1 MGSAYGESNLA
12 TILSKFTLHYH
23 GFSTSAITFGEYV
36 LALSNHDFYVCLRE
50 FGLWFVITL
59 LDSKS
64 LDSSFFIELEQLFYF
79 GSNHIIRLW
88 HLFRKDRTVEFL
100 GFFRASVQSF
110 EIYVSFH

>member
-23 GFSTSAITFGEYV
+23 GFSTSAITFGKYV
-36 LALSNHDFYVCLRE
+36 LALSNHDFYLRLRE
-50 FGLWFVITL
+50 FSVRFIIFI
-59 LDSKS
+59 LDSEG
-64 LDSSFFIELEQLFYF
+64 LDAGFFFELEQYFYF
-79 GSNHIIRLW
+79 GGNSFIGLR
-88 HLFRKDRTVEFL
+88 HLFGKNRTLEFL